1 MPSRSLKDLNN
12 ILVSAWEKAEIE
24 FENQS
29 KSNSN
34 VIITC
39 TYRSI
44 EEQNQLYA
52 IGRTVKGNKVTNA
65 KGGQSEHNN
74 YPSTAFDIGFIGL
87 DKKLHYKEEDLR
99 LFADIIKKIEPRIE
113 WGGDW
118 KNFKD
123 KPHFQL
129 KKQI

>member
-12 ILVSAWEKAEIE
+12 TLVSAWEKAEIE
-24 FENQS
+24 FENK
-29 KSNSN
+29 KSNKVN

-74 YPSTAFDIGFIGL
+74 YPSTAFDIAFIGL
-87 DKKLHYKEEDLR
+87 DKKFDWTDENFQE
-99 LFADIIKKIEPRIE
+99 FADIIKKIEPRIE
-113 WGGDW
+113 WGGNW
-118 KNFKD
+118 KFKD
-123 KPHFQL
+123 SPHFQL
-129 KKQI
+129 KK